1 MFIDRP
7 EMPKTKLNPI
17 RITSSTEMR
26 STARVECHT
35 STEKTRVNSTEDQ
48 WLPIPVM
55 PSMMRPAEVM

>member
-1 MFIDRP
+1 
-7 EMPKTKLNPI
+7 MPKAKLSPI
-17 RITSSTEMR
+17 RITSNTEMR

-35 STEKTRVNSTEDQ
+35 SREKARVKSTDAH

>member
-7 EMPKTKLNPI
+7 EMPKAKLSPI

-35 STEKTRVNSTEDQ
+35 STEKTRVNSTEAQ

>member
-1 MFIDRP
+1 
-7 EMPKTKLNPI
+7 MPKGQLSPI

-35 STEKTRVNSTEDQ
+35 NTEKARVKSTEAH

-55 PSMMRPAEVM
+55 PSAMRPAEVM